1 MSPTWGAHCPSPP
14 LPPHKRLSV
23 PILYQNQNQTSPQK
37 AGTALILTAHGGEG
51 PLRGES
57 ASLWE
62 AWQARALS
70 GSARPQHRPPSSPP
84 RGGEPIA
91 RGDPPSFLAPQGR
104 GAHRPGGSTLLPR
117 PPGAGSPSPR
127 RTWSLLLFLQSPF
140 LCLLWKPY
148 PCLGRNRIRCGGR
161 PRPLKRQVIPPP
173 RGRRM
178 HVWWRAPV
186 GAFLAG
192 SSSGR
197 AFELRVGLWHRF
209 LVVDSLEASSPPPQL
224 GRWWE
229 WGLSCFSFFSFV
241 FGFCHEAIADDSSL
255 WQCFSPLYW

>member
-70 GSARPQHRPPSSPP
+70 GSARPQHRPPSSPT

-91 RGDPPSFLAPQGR
+91 REDPPSFLAPQGR
-104 GAHRPGGSTLLPR
+104 GAHRPGEPEACCSFSRVLSSACCENRTHVLGEIGS
-117 PPGAGSPSPR
+117 AVV
-127 RTWSLLLFLQSPF
+127 
-140 LCLLWKPY
+140 
-148 PCLGRNRIRCGGR
+148 GG
-161 PRPLKRQVIPPP
+161 P
-173 RGRRM
+173 
-178 HVWWRAPV
+178 
-186 GAFLAG
+186 
-192 SSSGR
+192 
-197 AFELRVGLWHRF
+197 
-209 LVVDSLEASSPPPQL
+209 
-224 GRWWE
+224 
-229 WGLSCFSFFSFV
+229 GLSR
-241 FGFCHEAIADDSSL
+241 GKSSL
-255 WQCFSPLYW
+255 HPEDAGCTSGGAHQLERSLQGAAVAEPLSCVLGCGTDSWW

>member
-1 MSPTWGAHCPSPP
+1 MFSVHKHVNQIKIVKKALKQERGVSFLQQMSPTWGAHCPSPP

-91 RGDPPSFLAPQGR
+91 QENLKPAALSPESFP
-104 GAHRPGGSTLLPR
+104 LP
-117 PPGAGSPSPR
+117 
-127 RTWSLLLFLQSPF
+127 
-140 LCLLWKPY
+140 
-148 PCLGRNRIRCGGR
+148 
-161 PRPLKRQVIPPP
+161 
-173 RGRRM
+173 
-178 HVWWRAPV
+178 
-186 GAFLAG
+186 
-192 SSSGR
+192 
-197 AFELRVGLWHRF
+197 
-209 LVVDSLEASSPPPQL
+209 VVKTVPMS
-224 GRWWE
+224 WE
-229 WGLSCFSFFSFV
+229 K
-241 FGFCHEAIADDSSL
+241 
-255 WQCFSPLYW
+255 